1 MHIKKG
7 LSFGALRKKL
17 SARLELLPE
26 HRQPGKITHRIHD
39 VFMSGFAMLYF
50 QDPSLL
56 QFQKKLKEEAHNNNL
71 KTLFQVHTIPKDSQM
86 REITDAVDSRGLE
99 PVFDDY
105 FAALQRGKH
114 LEQYRFLGDYYIVS
128 MDGTGYFSSEK
139 ICCPGCLR
147 KESKN
152 GKVRYEHQIMQ
163 AALMHPNMRQVIP
176 LVPEA
181 VRNTDGGAKQDC
193 EIEAG
198 KRLIVKIR
206 KSHPKLKIIL
216 VTDSLHSKQPF
227 IGEAN
232 ARGMHYIMV
241 VKPGD
246 HKILMEW
253 VNEQRQ
259 LKEVSRRV
267 VKDEKGRV
275 HVYEW
280 VNDVPLNGN
289 EETIMTNY
297 FEYWLIDKEKVTY
310 HNSWVTDIPISRD
323 NVRELVRGGRCRWKI
338 ENETFNTLKNQG
350 YHIEHNYGHGKKH
363 LSMNFFILNLLAF
376 FVHQIFELSD
386 GLYQQCRK
394 AFGSKRNL
402 WDHLRAAIRLLI
414 FPDWQML
421 LMRVL
426 RPSEFL

>member
-1 MHIKKG
+1 MSYDMVDMSCTSRRGYHSMRCG
-7 LSFGALRKKL
+7 RSFLLVWSFCLS
-17 SARLELLPE
+17 
-26 HRQPGKITHRIHD
+26 T
-39 VFMSGFAMLYF
+39 
-50 QDPSLL
+50 
-56 QFQKKLKEEAHNNNL
+56 
-71 KTLFQVHTIPKDSQM
+71 DSQM

-114 LEQYRFLGDYYIVS
+114 LEHYRFLGDYSIVS

-163 AALMHPNMRQVIP
+163 AALMHPDMRQVIP

-198 KRLIVKIR
+198 KRLIAKIR

-216 VTDSLHSKQPF
+216 VADSLHSKQPF

-232 ARGMHYIMV
+232 ACGMRYIIV

-267 VKDEKGRV
+267 VKDKKGRV

-289 EETIMTNY
+289 EETIMTHY

-323 NVRELVRGGRCRWKI
+323 NVRELVRGGRCKWKI

-363 LSMNFFILNLLAF
+363 LSMNFFMLNLLAF

-402 WDHLRAAIRLLI
+402 WDHLRVAIRLLI
-414 FPDWQML
+414 FPDWQVL

>member
-1 MHIKKG
+1 
-7 LSFGALRKKL
+7 
-17 SARLELLPE
+17 
-26 HRQPGKITHRIHD
+26 
-39 VFMSGFAMLYF
+39 
-50 QDPSLL
+50 
-56 QFQKKLKEEAHNNNL
+56 
-71 KTLFQVHTIPKDSQM
+71 
-86 REITDAVDSRGLE
+86 
-99 PVFDDY
+99 
-105 FAALQRGKH
+105 
-114 LEQYRFLGDYYIVS
+114 
-128 MDGTGYFSSEK
+128 
-139 ICCPGCLR
+139 
-147 KESKN
+147 
-152 GKVRYEHQIMQ
+152 
-163 AALMHPNMRQVIP
+163 
-176 LVPEA
+176 
-181 VRNTDGGAKQDC
+181 
-193 EIEAG
+193 
-198 KRLIVKIR
+198 
-206 KSHPKLKIIL
+206 
-216 VTDSLHSKQPF
+216 
-227 IGEAN
+227 
-232 ARGMHYIMV
+232 V

-246 HKILMEW
+246 HRILMEW

-259 LKEVSRRV
+259 LKEVSRGV

-289 EETIMTNY
+289 EETVMTNY

-323 NVRELVRGGRCRWKI
+323 NVRELVRGGRCKWKI

-402 WDHLRAAIRLLI
+402 WDHLRVAIRLLI

-421 LMRVL
+421 LIRVL